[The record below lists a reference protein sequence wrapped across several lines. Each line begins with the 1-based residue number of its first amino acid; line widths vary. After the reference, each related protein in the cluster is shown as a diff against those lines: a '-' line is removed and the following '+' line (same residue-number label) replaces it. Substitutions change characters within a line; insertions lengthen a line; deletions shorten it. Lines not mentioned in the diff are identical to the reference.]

1 MFLFLCVY
9 MCLLALVCECLFLC
23 VYMCLLALVP
33 VCVRVRVGVGVV
45 VCEFF

>member
-1 MFLFLCVY
+1 MSVSF
-9 MCLLALVCECLFLC
+9 C

-33 VCVRVRVGVGVV
+33 MCVRVRVRVGVGVHVCVGVV